1 MQEILLY
8 LDMQSLFNLRQ
19 ASLRSRQTVDSLH
32 QYQRV
37 VSHGLNVFCAL
48 LRTRLAVDVSL
59 SNFYQA
65 LCTKACGTCGG
76 FGGFV
81 SLLAWHRC
89 CAACVRGALES
100 QLQPLATIQ
109 KEFHFTEAEV
119 GELKMFKTLPGI
131 YTRAQSVRTSR
142 VEVASVYQAG
152 VAAGSTPEVF
162 VQVTMWGFRPQFN
175 FAGACALPYYD
186 RPTDTV
192 EDGVSCAGCYL
203 AFHKFSMVGQRW
215 AAAARD
221 MVYARDSFLDH
232 FRWCKQAQ
240 ILWTSSEDGTREPP
254 ELPKIARDGGL
265 FKSRE

>member
-1 MQEILLY
+1 MDSTFSAPCSEHAWLLTF
-8 LDMQSLFNLRQ
+8 LSPTFTKR
-19 ASLRSRQTVDSLH
+19 
-32 QYQRV
+32 RV
-37 VSHGLNVFCAL
+37 P
-48 LRTRLAVDVSL
+48 RLAAPAAVSVA
-59 SNFYQA
+59 SSHSWPGIDAA
-65 LCTKACGTCGG
+65 LHASEELWKANCNPSPR
-76 FGGFV
+76 V
-81 SLLAWHRC
+81 
-89 CAACVRGALES
+89 
-100 QLQPLATIQ
+100 Q

-119 GELKMFKTLPGI
+119 GQLKMFKTLPGI
-131 YTRAQSVRTSR
+131 YTKAQSVGTSR
-142 VEVASVYQAG
+142 VEAASVYQAG

-186 RPTDTV
+186 RPTDAV

-203 AFHKFSMVGQRW
+203 AFHKFSMVSQRW